1 MKFIMEG
8 RWLVVRAPTAA
19 KQLAQARTTMQHILL
34 VNINIIVTQ
43 AIARQ
48 FMFFPKARMFTL

>member
-1 MKFIMEG
+1 MEG

-34 VNINIIVTQ
+34 VNVNIIVTQ